1 MKIDYRTFVLAL
13 APVALS
19 ACAVYPRTEADFGN
33 SVRQM
38 ISAQT
43 ANPGPADPAAPAEGD
58 GERLNTVVEVYRADV
73 SRGDQ
78 APQNVSV
85 SFGDI
90 PQAGQ

>member
-19 ACAVYPRTEADFGN
+19 ACAAYPRTEADFGN
-33 SVRQM
+33 SVREM

-43 ANPGPADPAAPAEGD
+43 ANPGPADPAAPEEGD
-58 GERLNTVVEVYRADV
+58 GERLNSVVEAYRSDV
-73 SRGDQ
+73 SRAGQ
-78 APQNVSV
+78 PAQNVSV
-85 SFGDI
+85 SFGEI